1 MSNAGLKNSNV
12 NIYLKHEYFLNT
24 KQSDNLD
31 QSNLANRKCYSTN
44 EEIIFLK
51 TVTPSTTYF
60 SSKIVL
66 YCIVHVLILNFYI
79 LKSVR
84 FNQFNQEN
92 TSIEDLIAGAESK
105 LVKI

>member
-12 NIYLKHEYFLNT
+12 NIYLKHEYFLNI
-24 KQSDNLD
+24 NLD
-31 QSNLANRKCYSTN
+31 QSNLPNRKCYSTN

-92 TSIEDLIAGAESK
+92 TSIEDWIAGAESK